1 MSSITGRLKVA
12 QAAKVGL
19 VVSEGL
25 AVSAVLEQPE
35 GMVVRVAHLVL
46 SVGVGAVM
54 AGRAARAPLAESAEL
69 AELVGQALQ
78 AAPG

>member
-1 MSSITGRLKVA
+1 LKVA
-12 QAAKVGL
+12 WAAKVGL
-19 VVSEGL
+19 VVSEGP
-25 AVSAVLEQPE
+25 AVSAVPEQPE

-54 AGRAARAPLAESAEL
+54 AARAARAALAERAVL

-78 AAPG
+78 AVPR